1 MKDLASKL
9 LVLVFENSIVIHNLK
24 NYFLIKKTFL
34 VLHSIFCLQF
44 EKYKF
49 NIKLSE
55 TEEILPIKK
64 KRVRLSF
71 DENSGFKV
79 AFSSNN

>member
-1 MKDLASKL
+1 M
-9 LVLVFENSIVIHNLK
+9 FQ
-24 NYFLIKKTFL
+24 

-49 NIKLSE
+49 IIKLSE

-64 KRVRLSF
+64 KSEANRV
-71 DENSGFKV
+71 FKTKDPEKT
-79 AFSSNN
+79 